1 MVPGIYK
8 RLILVLLFSGILL
21 KSCYKEKLVEEGRPW
36 NISGRVLVFD
46 QAPAFCDKVDHILLY
61 PLPGDTLATFSP
73 HVSFGAYE
81 SISFDGK
88 ELLDGS
94 RNELGQVLVNHPY
107 KVTARRGRQT
117 EYYQLYFTNLPV
129 LHIHTEREII
139 DEPKVVSWM
148 E

>member
-21 KSCYKEKLVEEGRPW
+21 KSCYKEKLVEEDRPW

-94 RNELGQVLVNHPY
+94 RNELGQGKHDSLAAQALGKKSATHQDSQDATIEQDQYPGSRQQHQKSVP
-107 KVTARRGRQT
+107 GRQ
-117 EYYQLYFTNLPV
+117 L
-129 LHIHTEREII
+129 
-139 DEPKVVSWM
+139 
-148 E
+148 